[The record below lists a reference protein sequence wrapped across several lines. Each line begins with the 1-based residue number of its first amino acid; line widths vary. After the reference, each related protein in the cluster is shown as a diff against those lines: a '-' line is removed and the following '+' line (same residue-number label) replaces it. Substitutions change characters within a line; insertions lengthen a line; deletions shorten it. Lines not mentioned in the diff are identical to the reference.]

1 MDVENDDTQYGSGP
15 LEIRIAGDPA
25 QLGLLRTVI
34 SAHAAAAGFGP
45 DAVADLKL
53 AIDEAC
59 TALIVRM
66 DPPGAP
72 LSVILN
78 RLADEIAIEIST
90 AGAVVDDPLAGFT
103 GHVLNIL
110 VDDVKA
116 YNVAAEGQ
124 PPVAGVS
131 MTFRPNTVG

>member
-1 MDVENDDTQYGSGP
+1 MDVGNDDIPYGFGP
-15 LEIRIAGDPA
+15 LEIRIAGDPSK
-25 QLGLLRTVI
+25 LGLLRTVI

-59 TALIVRM
+59 TALILRM

-72 LSVILN
+72 LSVIVN
-78 RLADEIAIEIST
+78 RLADEFAIEICT

-110 VDDVKA
+110 ADDVKA